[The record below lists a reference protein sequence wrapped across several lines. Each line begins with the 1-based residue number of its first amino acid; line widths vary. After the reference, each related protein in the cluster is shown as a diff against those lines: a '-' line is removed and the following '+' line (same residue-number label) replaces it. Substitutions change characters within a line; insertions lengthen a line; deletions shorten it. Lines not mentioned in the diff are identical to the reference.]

1 MWLDQQF
8 VLDIISMDE
17 RFLFAKSCF
26 LLWDLLATCI
36 SVMLSQEQMFEWG
49 ENIYLLLFL
58 SSN

>member
-26 LLWDLLATCI
+26 LLWGLLDTRI
-36 SVMLSQEQMFEWG
+36 SVMLSQEQILEWG
-49 ENIYLLLFL
+49 ENIY
-58 SSN
+58 